1 MEPEGVM
8 GVAKFG
14 TLGAVPDE
22 LLVSTLRVE
31 LNIECQRLREQIAEL
46 DVTEGT
52 HAYDENFAD
61 SGQVAAEHGE
71 NKALLNKLQAQL
83 ADAERAVNKM
93 DDGTYGLCEKCS
105 EPIADARLE
114 VMPAT
119 RFCIN
124 HA

>member
-1 MEPEGVM
+1 
-8 GVAKFG
+8 
-14 TLGAVPDE
+14 VPDE

-46 DVTEGT
+46 DVTEST
-52 HAYDENFAD
+52 HSYDENFAD

-71 NKALLNKLQAQL
+71 NTALLNKLRAQL
-83 ADAERAVNKM
+83 TDAERAITKM
-93 DDGTYGLCEKCS
+93 DDGTYGLCEKCGQ
-105 EPIADARLE
+105 PIADARLE